1 MDCPSIHGSSAAAPV
16 GMFALP
22 NNSLKLTRRAG
33 PSGML
38 VLPADEAHNPGETAC
53 FRRAA

>member
-1 MDCPSIHGSSAAAPV
+1 MNFMAA
-16 GMFALP
+16 

-33 PSGML
+33 PSWML
-38 VLPADEAHNPGETAC
+38 VLPARVSWSPAKLAR